1 MLISRYEAGR
11 VQIKKSQTSNNKSQ
25 TIKDK
30 LIINK
35 KRRLIWSF
43 VVDLRRL

>member
-1 MLISRYEAGR
+1 MPISRYSAGR

-30 LIINK
+30 LIINEK
-35 KRRLIWSF
+35 KRRDWSF
-43 VVDLRRL
+43 VADLRRL